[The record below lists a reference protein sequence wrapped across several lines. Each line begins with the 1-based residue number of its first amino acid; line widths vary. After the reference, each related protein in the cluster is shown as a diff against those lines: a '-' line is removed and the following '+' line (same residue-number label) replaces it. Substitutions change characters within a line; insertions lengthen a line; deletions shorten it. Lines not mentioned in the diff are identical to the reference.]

1 MKAFRHDVG
10 ILAFLPFL
18 MRMQAFE
25 SLAPA
30 VTRRK
35 ENLAPVV
42 TRRKENLLSS
52 AGVGLSHPAPLFY
65 MSSYKRQPA
74 PKLQSLLRKRAF
86 ASSLPAPESG

>member
-25 SLAPA
+25 PVAPA
-30 VTRRK
+30 
-35 ENLAPVV
+35 V

-52 AGVGLSHPAPLFY
+52 AGVGLTYPAPLFFIITRICHI
-65 MSSYKRQPA
+65 SSCVNGENIGFLKA
-74 PKLQSLLRKRAF
+74 LC
-86 ASSLPAPESG
+86 